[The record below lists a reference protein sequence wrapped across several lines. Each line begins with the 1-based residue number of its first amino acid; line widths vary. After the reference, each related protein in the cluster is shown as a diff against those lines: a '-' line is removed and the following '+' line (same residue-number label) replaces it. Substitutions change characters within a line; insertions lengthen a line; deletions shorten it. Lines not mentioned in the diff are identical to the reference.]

1 MVLRLPDSWSD
12 WNLELLAFEKRGKS
26 RYPEK
31 NLSEQRR
38 EPMQQKTH
46 TYMASTPNLNP
57 GHIQWEAS
65 ALTTISYLQ

>member
-1 MVLRLPDSWSD
+1 MVLRLPDSWSH

-26 RYPEK
+26 KYPENK
-31 NLSEQRR
+31 GTKEGTNNKL
-38 EPMQQKTH
+38 TH
-46 TYMASTPNLNP
+46 MASTPNLNP